1 MSIFSPSTSNWNVPN
16 ALSIVRLLLA
26 ICVCYW
32 LEKSQFLMALIGF
45 IVAVSTDWIDG
56 YWARRFQQVT
66 KLGRILDPFV
76 DKVII
81 AGAMIGLARFPESG
95 LAPWMATLVV
105 ARELLVTSLRG
116 MVEGKGG
123 DFSAKTLGKWKMVA
137 QCAAVIA
144 CLASLLKWIDFPGW
158 PVART
163 AIIGL
168 AILLTVASAVQYVQ
182 IALKG
187 NHAPSQKTG

>member
-32 LEKSQFLMALIGF
+32 LEKSQFLMALVGF

-105 ARELLVTSLRG
+105 GRELLVTSLRA

-158 PVART
+158 PAART
-163 AIIGL
+163 AIIGV
-168 AILLTVASAVQYVQ
+168 AILLTVVSAVQYVQ

-187 NHAPSQKTG
+187 NHAGDQKAG

>member
-32 LEKSQFLMALIGF
+32 LEKSQFLMALVGF

-56 YWARRFQQVT
+56 CWARRFQQVT

-81 AGAMIGLARFPESG
+81 CGSMIALVGSNESP

-116 MVEGKGG
+116 MVEGQGG
-123 DFSAKTLGKWKMVA
+123 DFSAKQLGKWKMVL

-144 CLASLLKWIDFPGW
+144 TMLYLKLSPDVPNWLRFSTQVCIWGS
-158 PVART
+158 
-163 AIIGL
+163 
-168 AILLTVASAVQYVQ
+168 ILLTVTSAIEYV
-182 IALKG
+182 LLVVRGPK
-187 NHAPSQKTG
+187 SKTI

>member
-16 ALSIVRLLLA
+16 TLSIVRLLLA

-32 LEKSQFLMALIGF
+32 LEQSQFLLALVGF
-45 IVAVSTDWIDG
+45 VVAVSTDWIDG

-158 PVART
+158 PAVRT
-163 AIIGL
+163 TIIGL
-168 AILLTVASAVQYVQ
+168 AILLTVVSAIQYVQ

-187 NHAPSQKTG
+187 NHAPDQKAG

>member
-32 LEKSQFLMALIGF
+32 LEKSQFLMALVGF

-105 ARELLVTSLRG
+105 GRELLVTSLRG

-158 PVART
+158 PAART
-163 AIIGL
+163 AIIGV
-168 AILLTVASAVQYVQ
+168 AILLTVVSAVQYVQ

-187 NHAPSQKTG
+187 NHAGDQKAG